1 MLIHHDADSRSPSTG
16 HPIVGKISSC
26 VGSSDELNTFI
37 RDQKHASEELCY
49 NLVAAAKWK
58 LANPGGNLPPA
69 QLSDLQKA
77 EQTLTNQQ
85 LLKETKMIPTVDF
98 MKIQCDI
105 ARSGQVVHVSHI
117 ISTAAAKDVDFPL
130 MIIDQ
135 PYCFSMYDCAFE
147 GIKKYAE
154 VGTFLL

>member
-1 MLIHHDADSRSPSTG
+1 MFIHHDPDSRSPSTG

-37 RDQKHASEELCY
+37 RDQKHASEDICH
-49 NLVAAAKWK
+49 NLYEAAKMK
-58 LANPGGNLPPA
+58 LANPSA
-69 QLSDLQKA
+69 QLQPILENALQKA
-77 EQTLTNQQ
+77 EATIAHQAVV
-85 LLKETKMIPTVDF
+85 KETKMIPTVDF

-105 ARSGQVVHVSHI
+105 ARSGQVMHVSQI
-117 ISTAAAKDVDFPL
+117 ISTAAAKEVDFPL